1 VIEVTVVKHSHFR
14 AFKLLVLLEIKINQ
28 EKKKAL
34 VSKNGKMEVHI
45 REPLPKAKA
54 QDGAYFIMPMGIY
67 SKANLKK
74 E

>member
-1 VIEVTVVKHSHFR
+1 
-14 AFKLLVLLEIKINQ
+14 LEIKINQ

-45 REPLPKAKA
+45 REPLPKAKV
-54 QDGAYFIMPMGIY
+54 QDGVYFIMPMAIY